1 MFNKSALSMA
11 LGIAFVANSFAQ
23 STNHL
28 LEEVTISAS
37 RSDTPLN
44 QMTQNTT
51 LITAD
56 DLATSPYQSIDQ
68 VLMNIP
74 GIVLNDQSYYA
85 KDPTGQSI
93 SMRGLGNSR
102 TLVLID
108 GVPAVDAMYGTIQW
122 NLIPLSSIESV
133 EIIRGGVSN
142 LYGNYG
148 IGGVINIT
156 TKPIKGSGEEV
167 AVSYGTYG
175 TINSAASKETT
186 IDDNLKLRLSA
197 DHFQTAGYVQQPIK
211 SPNGTA
217 VYLSGMGPES
227 AESNNY
233 RIQGD
238 VKLSSDTSGYF
249 NVGYHTMNNP
259 PTGGYAFAIK
269 NTNENTVSL
278 GTNTVINSQEKIKFN
293 SYYEHTTLWQ
303 ENASNSPPSLPY
315 ISATYMDP
323 YTTYGSSLQYSNN
336 ISNSWLDQLIIG
348 ADSRTVNDANLTN
361 SLTSAGANNGI
372 DYAQGQ
378 QNFYGL
384 MTQIKSKLQAI
395 PLQITYTA
403 RLDEW
408 KSQVPYYM
416 ISGAN
421 GANPSYTN
429 APNQSV
435 TKFSPNLGLL
445 YQPNSS
451 WDIRAAAYEGF
462 HTPGLNNMTRTYGT
476 LSSISISNPYLTP
489 EVMNGYELGTDYK
502 WRDGYLQLTAFNA
515 FINNAI
521 SAITQTSAQL
531 APYCTSCTGTLY
543 GNNQN
548 IHSDGIELQGHY
560 DINGKWAADESYA
573 YTQTIYSW
581 IGAGV
586 SASANPLGSQMG
598 GVPQNMGS
606 SSLTY
611 SPTAKQSYTVSIR
624 YVGLSWLDTA
634 HTLPV
639 DSYYT
644 TGFRANYQVSKDTSI
659 YFSGVN
665 IFKRNYDTF
674 GTGTSASGYIIGQ
687 PQTFTVGTKILFN

>member
-1 MFNKSALSMA
+1 MA
-11 LGIAFVANSFAQ
+11 LGVAFIANSFAQ
-23 STNHL
+23 STNHSL
-28 LEEVTISAS
+28 NEVTISAS

-74 GIVLNDQSYYA
+74 GVVLNDQSYYS

-122 NLIPLSSIESV
+122 NLIPMTSIESV

-167 AVSYGTYG
+167 TVSYGTYG
-175 TINSAASKETT
+175 TINSAISKETAV
-186 IDDNLKLRLSA
+186 DDNLKLRLSA

-211 SPNGTA
+211 SPSGTA

-227 AESNNY
+227 ADSNNY
-233 RIQGD
+233 RIAGD
-238 VKLSSDTSGYF
+238 VKLSSSTKGNF
-249 NVGYHTMNNP
+249 NLGYHAMNNLP
-259 PTGGYAFAIK
+259 VGGYGFAVK
-269 NTNENTVSL
+269 STHENTATA
-278 GTNTVINSQEKIKFN
+278 GTTTQINADEKVKFN
-293 SYYEHTTLWQ
+293 AYYEHTTLWQ
-303 ENASNSPPSLPY
+303 ENVSNSPPSSAY

-323 YTTYGSSLQYSNN
+323 YTTYGSSLEYSKN
-336 ISNSWLDQLIIG
+336 ISNFWLDQFIVG
-348 ADSRTVNDANLTN
+348 ADSRTVTNANLTN
-361 SLTSAGANNGI
+361 SLSSSGVNTGV
-372 DYAQGQ
+372 DYARGQ

-384 MTQIKSKLQAI
+384 MTQFRSKLQVV
-395 PLQITYTA
+395 PLQITFTS

-421 GANPSYTN
+421 GVNPAYTN

-451 WDIRAAAYEGF
+451 WDIRASAYEGF

-489 EVMNGYELGTDYK
+489 EVMNGYEFGADYR
-502 WRDGYLQLTAFNA
+502 WREGFLQLTAFNA

-521 SAITQTSAQL
+521 SAITQTSSQL
-531 APYCTSCTGTLY
+531 APYCNSCTGTLY

-548 IHSDGIELQGHY
+548 IHSDGIELQAHL
-560 DINGKWAADESYA
+560 DINEKWATDESYA
-573 YTQTIYSW
+573 YTKTTYSW
-581 IGAGV
+581 IGTGV
-586 SASANPLGSQMG
+586 SATANPLGSQIG
-598 GVPQNMGS
+598 GVPQNIGS
-606 SSLTY
+606 FSLTY
-611 SPTAKQSYTVSIR
+611 SPSSKESYTFSVR

-659 YFSGVN
+659 YLSGVN
-665 IFKRNYDTF
+665 IFNRNYDTF